1 MKVFQKEQKVI
12 KVKNVEIG
20 GQPGE
25 HPVVMIGS
33 LFYKN
38 HKACKNLKTGEI
50 DKEIAN
56 KDVNTMLD
64 WNNKT
69 GIPIIFDLIGQTSE
83 ALENYIRYVS
93 EIAPNIPFLVDG
105 LSDESRIPA
114 MRKVK
119 EMGLLD
125 CAILNSIDHETKDA
139 TLAEIKE
146 IGVKYSVLL
155 TFEKLSLTPDK
166 KMGLLL
172 GKEGRF
178 KGLLQK
184 ASEAGVKDFLVDCA
198 VLDLMSLGFCA
209 KSQELIKEQF
219 GFPVGCAPSN
229 AIFEW
234 EKGKELFGKDGRV
247 ISESG
252 ACVYLRDNYAD
263 FILYGAAMNAPQI
276 FSAMAPREAIVSY
289 YQKRMNKID
298 TKPGPFN
305 KII

>member
-1 MKVFQKEQKVI
+1 MKLFQKEQKVVKI
-12 KVKNVEIG
+12 KNVEIG

-25 HPVVMIGS
+25 RPPVMIGS
-33 LFYKN
+33 LFYKS

-50 DKEIAN
+50 DKEIAD
-56 KDVNTMLD
+56 KDVDTMVS
-64 WNNKT
+64 WSEKT

-83 ALENYIRYVS
+83 ALENYVRYIS
-93 EIAPNIPFLVDG
+93 EAAPNIPFLVDG

-125 CAILNSIDHETKDA
+125 SAILNSIDHETTDT
-139 TLAEIKE
+139 TLAEIRD

-155 TFEKLSLTPDK
+155 TFEKLSLTPEK
-166 KMGLLL
+166 KIGLLV

-184 ASEAGVKDFLVDCA
+184 AEEAGVKEFIVDCA
-198 VLDLMSLGFCA
+198 VLDLMSLGICA
-209 KSQELIKEQF
+209 KSQEMIKEQF

-229 AIFEW
+229 AVFEW
-234 EKGKELFGKDGRV
+234 DKGKDLFGKEGRV
-247 ISESG
+247 ISEAS

-263 FILYGAAMNAPQI
+263 FILFGAAQHTPQI
-276 FSAMAPREAIVSY
+276 FSAIAPREAIVSY
-289 YQKRMNKID
+289 FQKRMNKVE
-298 TKPGPFN
+298 TKPGPFQ